1 MEKNTTKKTK
11 ETSNRSVDSNEV
23 NRSALREVRARVIEV
38 RKSTNVKDGKSKKAD
53 DDPLYH
59 LGESG
64 RILEMPFDAL
74 SLTLLLEHSGELAQ
88 CIEAME
94 VNIESFGHRFIPR
107 TKNNLDVKLPGSL
120 KEEMKKERVFLE
132 NFFSNCTFESF
143 VNFRRRRRKD
153 LESTGNCFFEVVRGA
168 SGDIQSFVH
177 IPAYQVRL
185 GRQDKDLVKTERPAY
200 QLQLDGSVKIV
211 ELTEWRRFRTY
222 VQSRLSRRQNLDI
235 IPGDRIRWFK
245 EFGDVRVYDSKTGH
259 PQSEMDEEIP
269 WEEQANEIIY
279 VDLYSARSPYGLP
292 RYIGNLLS
300 IFGDR
305 AAEEI
310 NYVTF
315 KNNNIPSMVIL
326 CSNGQL
332 TQGSVERIES
342 FVESQVQGS
351 DNYSKFL
358 IVEAEGD
365 LEGEDGS
372 QIKLEIKPLTED
384 QHTDALFQTYSKNSK
399 DNVRRSFRLPPILV
413 GHTADYNKATAD
425 TSRRLAD
432 EQIFAPERD
441 EFDAL
446 MNRLIFPVL
455 GILYHKYRS
464 NSPNTTDNEQLVKML
479 ATSEKTGGM
488 TPFIAR
494 FILEGI
500 LGQDLPPFPEKFD
513 QHMPFSLL
521 MAEAVKNK
529 ADPTEPGQQVTAIKS
544 DGTVDGD
551 VLITLLKKVLSPKD
565 PLIEHLVSLQT
576 EIEKQWS
583 ADLDEDHDHNEEGDH
598 DEDDE

>member
-1 MEKNTTKKTK
+1 MNEKKNKKK
-11 ETSNRSVDSNEV
+11 KPNKSQAAGSNEV
-23 NRSALREVRARVIEV
+23 NRKALRTIKTRVIEV
-38 RKSTNVKDGKSKKAD
+38 RKSTNIVKDGKTKKAD

-59 LGESG
+59 LGETG
-64 RILEMPFDAL
+64 RILETPFDPL

-88 CIEAME
+88 CIETME
-94 VNIESFGHRFIPR
+94 INIDSFGHRFIPR
-107 TKNNLDVKLPGSL
+107 TKNNLDVKLPPEL
-120 KEEMKKERVFLE
+120 VQEIKKERVYLE
-132 NFFSNCTFESF
+132 NFFSNCTRESF
-143 VNFRRRRRKD
+143 ANFRRRRRKD
-153 LESTGNCFFEVVRGA
+153 LEITGNCYFEVVRGA
-168 SGDIQSFVH
+168 NGEVQSFNH
-177 IPAYQVRL
+177 IAAYQVRL
-185 GRQDKDLVKTERPAY
+185 GRQDEKLVKTTRPVY
-200 QLQLDGSVKIV
+200 EMQLDGSVKIV
-211 ELTEWRRFRTY
+211 NLTEWRRFRTY
-222 VQSRLSRRQNLDI
+222 VQSRLSRRQNLDV

-245 EFGDVRVYDSKTGH
+245 EFGDTRTYDSKTGH
-259 PQSEMDEEIP
+259 LQDEAKEKIP
-269 WEEQANEIIY
+269 WEEQANEIIH

-310 NYVTF
+310 NYITF
-315 KNNNIPSMVIL
+315 KNNNIPSMVVMV
-326 CSNGQL
+326 SNGCL

-342 FVESQVQGS
+342 FLESQIQGS

-358 IVEAEGD
+358 ILEAEGEE
-365 LEGEDGS
+365 EGEDGS
-372 QIKLEIKPLTED
+372 QMKLEIKPLTDE
-384 QHTDALFQTYSKNSK
+384 QHKDALFQNYSKNSK
-399 DNVRRSFRLPPILV
+399 DNTRRSFRLPPILV

-432 EQIFAPERD
+432 EQVFAPERD
-441 EFDAL
+441 EFDSM
-446 MNRLIFPVL
+446 MNRIIFPVL
-455 GILYHKYRS
+455 GILYHKYKS

-494 FILEGI
+494 FMLEGI

-544 DGTVDGD
+544 DGSVDSD
-551 VLITLLKKVLSPKD
+551 VLVTLLKRVLGDKD
-565 PLIEHLVSLQT
+565 PLITHLTELQSAV
-576 EIEKQWS
+576 EKEWS
-583 ADLDEDHDHNEEGDH
+583 SNLDEDHDHEDD